1 MRLGIRQARL
11 PPCNKNGIH
20 GISSD
25 IWGKLGYRWSDI
37 RSDLERNVHG
47 NGRMESIVTSRRDVI
62 VITPADNRTRD
73 SRSVCQGAEG
83 QGQGEGE
90 GEEEEGGMI
99 VKRCV

>member
-1 MRLGIRQARL
+1 
-11 PPCNKNGIH
+11 
-20 GISSD
+20 
-25 IWGKLGYRWSDI
+25 
-37 RSDLERNVHG
+37 
-47 NGRMESIVTSRRDVI
+47 MESIVTSRRDVI